1 MIIYVVEELKIA
13 LLVIEAKL
21 KGSQNQYKVLDE
33 MILTGQFI
41 RNSCL
46 RYWMDK
52 KDVKRNDLQKLCSRL
67 AKDSNFPWVKKLN
80 SQARQASA
88 DRTWQSIQRFYK
100 NCRLKLPGKKGYPKF
115 KKFTRSVE
123 YKTTGYKLSPD
134 RKKIEFK
141 DGFKAGVFELW
152 TSRDLVWY
160 SEQQINR
167 VRVVRRADGY
177 YCQFLVNVEREE
189 NHNFEGNV
197 VGIDLGNSAFY
208 TDSNGNAIENP
219 KYLRKSEK
227 RLKKLQ
233 RRVSRR
239 HEKGKKPQSKNYHK
253 ARKQLARQ
261 HLKISRQRKDHAIK
275 TARALIQSNDLI
287 VYEDL
292 KIANLVKN
300 HHLAKS
306 ISDASWY
313 QFTEWLDYYAKLQGT
328 ICVAVPPHFT
338 SQDCSNCGQTVKK
351 SLSVRT
357 HKCPHCGY
365 IADRDHNAARN
376 ILAKGLEMLG
386 AILNSTEG
394 HSESGGNPKA
404 TGESNLWISDSNMAN
419 LSCLY
424 ERRIINVD
432 ENPAS

>member
-1 MIIYVVEELKIA
+1 M
-13 LLVIEAKL
+13 LVIEAKL
-21 KGSQNQYKVLDE
+21 KGGQNQYKVLDE

-46 RYWMDK
+46 RYWMDN
-52 KDVKRNDLQKLCSRL
+52 KDVKRNDLQKLCSVL

-88 DRTWQSIQRFYK
+88 DRAWQSIQRFYK
-100 NCRLKLPGKKGYPKF
+100 NCRLKLPGKKAVRPRDDDSRKRSDPAPPTGARERRPREGTRTKRGYPKF

-152 TSRDLVWY
+152 TSRNLVWY
-160 SEQQINR
+160 SEQQISR

-177 YCQFLVNVEREE
+177 YCQFLVNVERKEA
-189 NHNFEGNV
+189 HNFEGNV
-197 VGIDLGNSAFY
+197 VGIDLGLNAFY
-208 TDSNGNAIENP
+208 TDSDGKAVDNP
-219 KYLRKSEK
+219 KYLRKSER

-239 HEKGKKPQSKNYHK
+239 YEKGKKPQSNNYHK
-253 ARKQLARQ
+253 ARKQLARAN
-261 HLKISRQRKDHAIK
+261 LKISRQRKDHAIK
-275 TARALIQSNDLI
+275 TARALIQSNDLV

-292 KIANLVKN
+292 KVSNLVKN

-313 QFTEWLDYYAKLQGT
+313 QFTTWLEYYAKLRG
-328 ICVAVPPHFT
+328 IVCVAVPPHFT
-338 SQDCSNCGQTVKK
+338 SQNCSNCGQTVKK

-386 AILNSTEG
+386 AIVNSTEG
-394 HSESGGNPKA
+394 HSEPGGNPKA
-404 TGESNLWISDSNMAN
+404 TGESDLWSA
-419 LSCLY
+419 
-424 ERRIINVD
+424 
-432 ENPAS
+432 